1 MQRMLTKLFTSLM
14 LIGLFL
20 FIPINVNAETID
32 IPEDYQTYLEA
43 VCETYNI
50 CPEFVEAL
58 IWYESGWKPDVKVGS
73 FVGLGMVHEGY
84 AKERMKRLG
93 VTDLNNA
100 YQNMIVTVDLLTE
113 FFDEYEDPAKV
124 LDRYNGQL
132 HSDAWYEQGN
142 MTRYSK
148 KILELS
154 EELEREHGK

>member
-1 MQRMLTKLFTSLM
+1 MRRWILSIVLALM
-14 LIGLFL
+14 IH
-20 FIPINVNAETID
+20 PMSVSAQEVE
-32 IPEDYQTYLEA
+32 IPEDYESYLIE
-43 VCETYNI
+43 VCNTYNI

-73 FVGLGMVHEGY
+73 FVGLGMIHEGY
-84 AKERMKRLG
+84 AKERMERLG
-93 VTDLNNA
+93 VSDLTNA
-100 YQNMIVTVDLLTE
+100 YQNMIVTVDLLSE
-113 FFDEYEDPAKV
+113 FFEEYEEPCKV

-132 HSDAWYEQGN
+132 HSDAWYEKGN